1 MSASLHNYRN
11 RRKNP
16 KVIPFPL
23 VQQRR
28 LVVRLAAQMAAEV
41 PARADKLLRAEVLRR
56 INALHRHGLSDFIV
70 ERQVRAFES
79 AIRVELWRVVLLP
92 PAPDGAA

>member
-1 MSASLHNYRN
+1 
-11 RRKNP
+11 
-16 KVIPFPL
+16 
-23 VQQRR
+23 
-28 LVVRLAAQMAAEV
+28 MAAEV